1 MAINMVLLVSI
12 ERSEKMHITSE
23 NGIEKKMQRV
33 KNYGQIKISTDIMA
47 ISFVVWADFSTGLG
61 DPLECSDLSQIV
73 FGIYPFIIQWDKFVT
88 AIIRVTF

>member
-1 MAINMVLLVSI
+1 MKKEL
-12 ERSEKMHITSE
+12 
-23 NGIEKKMQRV
+23 KKMQQV
-33 KNYGQIKISTDIMA
+33 KSYGQIKISSNILA
-47 ISFVVWADFSTGLG
+47 ISCVFWANFSTGLG